1 MSCEPERNSFC
12 SQLIAR
18 GSQPKTQF
26 YPPDMEVKI
35 DTKEKFTVVTPI
47 RPELSDNIAAQLTE
61 TCTGQLQKEVK
72 NVVLNLSEVAGI
84 EEGAAGTLAE
94 LQQTFY
100 DNHASFVICCLQP
113 AVEESLEKLELLE
126 LLNIT
131 PTESEA
137 WDIVQMEEIE
147 RELLDGD
154 DMEFENNG

>member
-1 MSCEPERNSFC
+1 MTPELITYR
-12 SQLIAR
+12 QLN
-18 GSQPKTQF
+18 PL
-26 YPPDMEVKI
+26 DMEVKI

-47 RPELSDNIAAQLTE
+47 RPELSDNIAAQLAE
-61 TCTGQLQKEVK
+61 ACGGQLQKEVK
-72 NVVLNLSEVAGI
+72 NVVLNLSEVAEI
-84 EEGAAGTLAE
+84 TASAAGILAE
-94 LQQTFY
+94 LQQQFY
-100 DNHASFVICCLQP
+100 NGNASFVICCLQP

-154 DMEFENNG
+154 DMEFDNNG